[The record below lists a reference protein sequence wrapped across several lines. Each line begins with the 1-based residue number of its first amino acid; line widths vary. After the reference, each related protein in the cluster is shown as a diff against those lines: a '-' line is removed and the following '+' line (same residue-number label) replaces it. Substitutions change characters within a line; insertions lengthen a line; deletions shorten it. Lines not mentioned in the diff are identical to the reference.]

1 MTQSRY
7 IYNSFKTCNIK
18 THIMNMIKHYI
29 IQVQA
34 CWKFVHIFSA
44 CRFMQFWSDLLSM
57 WPFPLARFS
66 YIAKFICDL
75 TGFGSA
81 SSTLYSTYFWEHLGT
96 FTATPKPLI
105 DFRRPN
111 IVVLSLVV
119 VQEIPYCFEHGA
131 VLATGKTLLFKCWEG
146 HGCKIL
152 DYFECN
158 SLEHECLNMVFF
170 SC

>member
-1 MTQSRY
+1 
-7 IYNSFKTCNIK
+7 
-18 THIMNMIKHYI
+18 MIKHYI
-29 IQVQA
+29 IQAQA

-44 CRFMQFWSDLLSM
+44 CRSMQFWSGLLSM

-66 YIAKFICDL
+66 YIAKFIMW
-75 TGFGSA
+75 SH
-81 SSTLYSTYFWEHLGT
+81 W
-96 FTATPKPLI
+96 
-105 DFRRPN
+105 FRFRVFN
-111 IVVLSLVV
+111 IVFDIFLRAFGNLHRYTKTTHRLQAAKYRGSVIGGSPGNPILLRARRC
-119 VQEIPYCFEHGA
+119 PRN
-131 VLATGKTLLFKCWEG
+131 GKKRWLFKCWEG